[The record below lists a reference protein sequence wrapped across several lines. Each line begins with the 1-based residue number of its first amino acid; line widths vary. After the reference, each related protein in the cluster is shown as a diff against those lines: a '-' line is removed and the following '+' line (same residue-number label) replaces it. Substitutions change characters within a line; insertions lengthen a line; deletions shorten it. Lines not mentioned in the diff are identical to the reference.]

1 MFSLDSQLLVTS
13 QSRCFTRLNSWTL
26 VFLLYINDLPK
37 GLNTNF
43 KFPADL
49 VTFTEET
56 LNGKLHFLSSVIQA
70 SLQYPLRVSSK
81 LTKF

>member
-1 MFSLDSQLLVTS
+1 MFSMDSQLLVTS

-56 LNGKLHFLSSVIQA
+56 LNGKLHFLCCEYCTGTRDSILV
-70 SLQYPLRVSSK
+70 R
-81 LTKF
+81 TKEY